1 MATCCKCGSEFKR
14 KRDKSGYCPSC
25 KSAYDRE
32 HYLNNKA
39 AYVARNTAAKARLRY
54 ENTKRLNEV
63 LQSRPCVDCGERDP
77 IVLEFDH
84 RGDKEN
90 DVSILLGLSWK
101 LVALEIAKCD
111 VRCANCYRRVTA
123 KRANWTRHRLNEQ

>member
-1 MATCCKCGSEFKR
+1 
-14 KRDKSGYCPSC
+14 
-25 KSAYDRE
+25 
-32 HYLNNKA
+32 
-39 AYVARNTAAKARLRY
+39 
-54 ENTKRLNEV
+54 

-111 VRCANCYRRVTA
+111 VRCANRHRRVTA